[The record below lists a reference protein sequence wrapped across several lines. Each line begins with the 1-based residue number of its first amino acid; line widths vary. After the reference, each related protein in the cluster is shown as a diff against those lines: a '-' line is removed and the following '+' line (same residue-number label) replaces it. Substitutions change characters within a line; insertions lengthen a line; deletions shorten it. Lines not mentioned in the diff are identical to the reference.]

1 MKINDKIVSNMGE
14 KLRVMELPP
23 IKLKDKDRRNR
34 VVLRLK
40 DIFGFLPEILV
51 IDKVI
56 GENNVIRVSA
66 IDPAYTDTQSGE
78 ENPTSAERAPE
89 KSSGVKRD
97 R

>member
-1 MKINDKIVSNMGE
+1 MKINDKIVQNMGE

-66 IDPAYTDTQSGE
+66 IDPEYTDTQSGE
-78 ENPTSAERAPE
+78 ENPPSAKRAPE
-89 KSSGVKRD
+89 KSSGVKSD